1 MCAVAIVQCGFSRE
15 VAVENRL
22 SRFKILVLCRSA
34 AARKSALPNEHS
46 NKGATEE
53 ESGEREREREEEG
66 ERRLQ
71 RERKRT
77 IRGETKKVLF
87 EAGSRRQKT
96 GREVFEMN
104 RILYVDVSL
113 QHEIRKWSGR
123 KPVVS
128 ISPYTHHRGR
138 PTASAVAMR
147 CSSPR
152 PAHGAHGANGQCPRP
167 PPSGTRSCRARSRGR
182 DEPTGGACTRG
193 ASRRP
198 GCSRC
203 RPH

>member
-1 MCAVAIVQCGFSRE
+1 MPQRRSPE
-15 VAVENRL
+15 VRSPQRTQQQGSNR
-22 SRFKILVLCRSA
+22 R
-34 AARKSALPNEHS
+34 
-46 NKGATEE
+46 
-53 ESGEREREREEEG
+53 GER
-66 ERRLQ
+66 
-71 RERKRT
+71 RERKRERR
-77 IRGETKKVLF
+77 RGREKFPREREKGLF
-87 EAGSRRQKT
+87 EERRKRRYYSRRGAEGRKT
-96 GREVFEMN
+96 GERCFEMN

-138 PTASAVAMR
+138 PTASAVAMH

-152 PAHGAHGANGQCPRP
+152 PAHGANGANGQCPRP